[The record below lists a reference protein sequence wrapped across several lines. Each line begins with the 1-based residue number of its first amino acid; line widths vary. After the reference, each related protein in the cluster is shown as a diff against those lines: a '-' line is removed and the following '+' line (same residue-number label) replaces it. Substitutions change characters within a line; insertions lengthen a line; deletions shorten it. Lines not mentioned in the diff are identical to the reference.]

1 MEPVNA
7 LFIGLLALAA
17 GGVALWWHRSR
28 LTALRSQLREAQ
40 DSRLELAE
48 TAATLHRR
56 LSAAD
61 QALAATAAITE
72 ATDTEQRR
80 GAMERALAA
89 AAPAK
94 AGWEDTHPLTVPGFQ
109 LTQPA
114 EMDDSRH

>member
-17 GGVALWWHRSR
+17 GGVAWWWHRSR
-28 LTALRSQLREAQ
+28 VAALRSELREAQ

-61 QALAATAAITE
+61 QALAATAAIND
-72 ATDTEQRR
+72 AEQRR
-80 GAMERALAA
+80 GAMAQALAA

-94 AGWEDTHPLTVPGFQ
+94 SGWEDTHPLTVPGFQ

-114 EMDDSRH
+114 EIEDPRG